1 MKNHVQS
8 ALVIAAI
15 LYLGWGLSLL
25 VAPEQMQALLSSGT
39 YDPTTTA
46 MFGASLF
53 AFVLVFLIAAHNPT
67 QETVHASVSGLLFIG
82 FVGLYQMFVAKGMPQ
97 TTLTVLSMVINL
109 AVAIYLLI
117 TLTDAAMVVGGG
129 KRGKAKPKARR
140 RR

>member
-25 VAPEQMQALLSSGT
+25 VAPEKVHPLLSTGT
-39 YDPTTTA
+39 FDPAITA
-46 MFGASLF
+46 MFGAGLF
-53 AFVLVFLIAAHNPT
+53 AFVLVFLIAAHNPLR
-67 QETVHASVSGLLFIG
+67 ETVHASVSALLFFG

-97 TTLTVLSMVINL
+97 TAMIVISMIINL

-117 TLTDAAMVVGGG
+117 FLTDAAMAMEGG
-129 KRGKAKPKARR
+129 KHKAKPKARR

>member
-25 VAPEQMQALLSSGT
+25 VAPDKMHPLLSTGA
-39 YDPTTTA
+39 YDPVTTA
-46 MFGASLF
+46 MFGAGLF
-53 AFVLVFLIAAHNPT
+53 AFVLVFLIAAHNPLR
-67 QETVHASVSGLLFIG
+67 ETVHASVSALLFFG

-97 TTLTVLSMVINL
+97 TTLTVVSMVINL

-117 TLTDAAMVVGGG
+117 SLTDAAMEGG
-129 KRGKAKPKARR
+129 KRKAKPKARR
-140 RR
+140 R

>member
-8 ALVIAAI
+8 ALVIAVI

-25 VAPEQMQALLSSGT
+25 VAPEQMHAILSSGT

-46 MFGASLF
+46 MFGAGVF
-53 AFVLVFLIAAHNPT
+53 AFALVFLIAAHSPT
-67 QETVHASVSGLLFIG
+67 RETVHASVSGLLFFG

-97 TTLTVLSMVINL
+97 TTLTVVSMVVNL

-117 TLTDAAMVVGGG
+117 SLTDAAMAMEGG
-129 KRGKAKPKARR
+129 KRAKPKARR

>member
-8 ALVIAAI
+8 ALVIAVI

-25 VAPEQMQALLSSGT
+25 VAPEQMHAILSSGT

-46 MFGASLF
+46 MFGAGLF
-53 AFVLVFLIAAHNPT
+53 AFALVFLIAAHSPT
-67 QETVHASVSGLLFIG
+67 RETVHASVSGLLFFG

-97 TTLTVLSMVINL
+97 TTLTVVSMVVNL

-117 TLTDAAMVVGGG
+117 SLTDAAMAMEGG
-129 KRGKAKPKARR
+129 KHKAKPKARR
-140 RR
+140 R

>member
-8 ALVIAAI
+8 ALVIAVI

-25 VAPEQMQALLSSGT
+25 VAPEQMHATLSSGT

-46 MFGASLF
+46 MFGAGLF
-53 AFVLVFLIAAHNPT
+53 AFALVFLIAAHSPT
-67 QETVHASVSGLLFIG
+67 QETVHASVSGLLFFG

-97 TTLTVLSMVINL
+97 TTLTVVSMIINL

-117 TLTDAAMVVGGG
+117 LLTDAAMAMEGG
-129 KRGKAKPKARR
+129 KRKAKPKARR